1 MTALSSTPVA
11 IAVPNLNQGRFL
23 DAALDSLRQ
32 SGVDVAIALVDAG
45 STDDSRAIIERR
57 QRAGELIY
65 ARSHADTGQTAAINE
80 GVAEATRRAA
90 DVRYVGW
97 LNADDLILPGAFA
110 TLVRA
115 LEAHPEWS
123 AVAGRAHCV
132 SESGGVIDE
141 IATSPFSIDSF
152 SHACTICQPAT
163 LIRRE
168 AWEAIGGLDAS
179 LQMCFDYDLWWRLA
193 RIGTIGYVPELIAAS
208 RDHAAT
214 KTRQRREEY
223 FREAIALVR
232 RETGGVPWHW
242 CISEAL
248 EHQSGWTLGRRPA
261 GARKLLAGVEAV
273 VAYLGRNWLSA
284 AASRPASKVSARL
297 VG

>member
-1 MTALSSTPVA
+1 MTVQTSARVA
-11 IAVPNLNQGRFL
+11 IAVPNLNQGQFL
-23 DAALDSLRQ
+23 AAALDSLQ
-32 SGVDVAIALVDAG
+32 HSGADVAIALVDAG
-45 STDDSRAIIERR
+45 SSDASVAIIR
-57 QRAGELIY
+57 QRDRELTY
-65 ARSHADTGQTAAINE
+65 SRSYPDDGQTAAINE
-80 GVAEATRRAA
+80 GVAEACRLEP

-97 LNADDLILPGAFA
+97 LNADDLVLPGAFE

-115 LEAHPEWS
+115 LEAHPDWS
-123 AVAGRAHCV
+123 AVAGRAHCL
-132 SESGGVIDE
+132 SESGAVIAE
-141 IATSPFSIDSF
+141 IPTAPFSVEGF
-152 SHACTICQPAT
+152 SHSCTICQPAT

-179 LQMCFDYDLWWRLA
+179 LHMCFDYDLWWRLA
-193 RIGTIGYVPELIAAS
+193 RVGTIGYVDTLIAAS

-214 KTRQRREEY
+214 KTRQRRQEY

-248 EHQSGWTLGRRPA
+248 EHQAGWMLGRRPV

-273 VAYLGRNWLSA
+273 CAYLQRNYL
-284 AASRPASKVSARL
+284 ASRAVAP
-297 VG
+297 

>member
-1 MTALSSTPVA
+1 MTGPVAARVA
-11 IAVPNLNQGRFL
+11 IAVPNLNQGQFL

-32 SGVDVAIALVDAG
+32 SGADVAIALVDAG
-45 STDDSRAIIERR
+45 STDGSRAIIERR
-57 QRAGELIY
+57 ERSGELIY
-65 ARSHADTGQTAAINE
+65 ARSHPDAGQTAAINE
-80 GVAEATRRAA
+80 GVAEACRRAP

-97 LNADDLILPGAFA
+97 LNADDIVLPGAFA
-110 TLVRA
+110 TLARA
-115 LEAHPEWS
+115 LEAHPDWS
-123 AVAGRAHCV
+123 AAAGRAQCLA
-132 SESGGVIDE
+132 ESGAVIAE
-141 IATSPFSIDSF
+141 IPTAPFSVAAF

-168 AWEAIGGLDAS
+168 AWEAIGGLDES

-193 RIGTIGYVPELIAAS
+193 RVGTIGYVDTMVAAS

-223 FREAIALVR
+223 FREGIAVVR

-248 EHQSGWTLGRRPA
+248 EHQAGWMLGQRPA
-261 GARKLLAGVEAV
+261 GARKLLAGVEAAI
-273 VAYLGRNWLSA
+273 AYLQRNWRGSA
-284 AASRPASKVSARL
+284 KPVRL
-297 VG
+297 HG

>member
-1 MTALSSTPVA
+1 MAGSSRARVG
-11 IAVPNLNQGRFL
+11 IAVPNLNQGQFL
-23 DAALDSLRQ
+23 EAALDSLQQ
-32 SGVDVAIALVDAG
+32 SGADVAIALVDAG
-45 STDDSRAIIERR
+45 STDESGAIIERR
-57 QRAGELIY
+57 QRAGALIY
-65 ARSHADTGQTAAINE
+65 ARSHRDDGQTAAINE
-80 GVAEATRRAA
+80 GVEAVARLAP

-97 LNADDLILPGAFA
+97 LNADDVVLPGGFA
-110 TLVRA
+110 KLAEA
-115 LEAHPEWS
+115 LDAHPEWA
-123 AVAGRAHCV
+123 AVAGRAQCV
-132 SESGGVIDE
+132 SASGAVIEE
-141 IATSPFSIDSF
+141 IATQPFSVESF
-152 SHACTICQPAT
+152 AHACTICQPAT

-193 RIGTIGYVPELIAAS
+193 RRGPIGYIDTFVAAS
-208 RDHAAT
+208 RDHEAT

-223 FREAIALVR
+223 FREAIALIR

-261 GARKLLAGVEAV
+261 GVRKLLAGAEALLT
-273 VAYLGRNWLSA
+273 YLQRNWLAPS
-284 AASRPASKVSARL
+284 PKVSARV